1 MYQSGIRPIDV
12 VEFTVLNLDF
22 PRSLAYCLDSMART
36 LERIGS
42 VSGGAVPEAMQA
54 LRDHLNGAT
63 PQGILDQGLHEYLD
77 QFLALLAELTAAL
90 QGDYF
95 EAHLGDDL

>member
-1 MYQSGIRPIDV
+1 MGR
-12 VEFTVLNLDF
+12 
-22 PRSLAYCLDSMART
+22 A
-36 LERIGS
+36 LERIGGI
-42 VSGGAVPEAMQA
+42 SGGAVSDAMQA
-54 LRDHLNGAT
+54 LRNHLSGAT